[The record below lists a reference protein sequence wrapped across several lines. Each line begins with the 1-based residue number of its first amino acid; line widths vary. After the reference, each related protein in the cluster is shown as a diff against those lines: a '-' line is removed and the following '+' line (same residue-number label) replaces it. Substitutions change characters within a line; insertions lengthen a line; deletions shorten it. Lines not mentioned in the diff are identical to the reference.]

1 MIDTARLWRESPL
14 TAPIRSFRRAATRA
28 LPAVSWSR
36 LVERFWWPFEA
47 GNDLRALYARRTNQ
61 PYPAYIPDRNGTDLA
76 VMLHGVRRRVIWQR
90 VAILALRSLWLA
102 LLAALVV
109 TLARFVTPVSS
120 MFIVGVAAVVLA
132 LGYLYHRTHPV
143 TLWTTARL
151 LDRHWR
157 LGEQV
162 TTAIELSITPAPVR
176 LASRQVASALATMRD
191 LREQHRFRPKAP
203 WAEAQM
209 VLSIGL
215 LVIGLGLVSGPGER
229 LAAPRSLLAPEG
241 LSASELADL
250 GITDPAA
257 LQAQMDAYGST
268 YTEDYAGMDFTGADP
283 NVDLSGIDSE
293 ALRQAAELSNRS
305 AKELEELANALK
317 DASVTSQ
324 AAQDIKA
331 GDYASAA
338 QQISDLAKSLESLS
352 PEARAD
358 LAQRLQQASQNV
370 QPMDPEL
377 ARRLEQAAKA
387 LASKSDRAAAQGLE
401 DLSKAITE
409 TGQNVM
415 SQQDLARALEQMGE
429 GGASMN
435 DDGPTQGR
443 TAAKPGEQG
452 AEGQG
457 ALGEGEAGEF
467 GFGIGDSTLAIG
479 VAGMSQ
485 SDDGSGGAGAGQGE
499 GSADERYQP
508 SIPAGSSRL
517 EVPTD
522 QAPGPTAPRLG
533 QAQPGAPD
541 VVTAGPGTTGPGNAP
556 QGNLPITTG
565 LDANRVPRGLRPV
578 VEGYFKNQTPN
589 QK

>member
-1 MIDTARLWRESPL
+1 
-14 TAPIRSFRRAATRA
+14 
-28 LPAVSWSR
+28 
-36 LVERFWWPFEA
+36 
-47 GNDLRALYARRTNQ
+47 
-61 PYPAYIPDRNGTDLA
+61 
-76 VMLHGVRRRVIWQR
+76 
-90 VAILALRSLWLA
+90 
-102 LLAALVV
+102 
-109 TLARFVTPVSS
+109 
-120 MFIVGVAAVVLA
+120 
-132 LGYLYHRTHPV
+132 
-143 TLWTTARL
+143 
-151 LDRHWR
+151 
-157 LGEQV
+157 
-162 TTAIELSITPAPVR
+162 
-176 LASRQVASALATMRD
+176 MRD
-191 LREQHRFRPKAP
+191 LRDRHRFRPKTP
-203 WAEAQM
+203 WAEGQM
-209 VLSIGL
+209 ALSIGL
-215 LVIGLGLVSGPGER
+215 LVVGLSLVSGPGER

-257 LQAQMDAYGST
+257 LQAQMDAYGSM
-268 YTEDYAGMDFTGADP
+268 YGEEYPGMDYAGADP
-283 NVDLSGIDSE
+283 NVDLSGVDSE

-387 LASKSDRAAAQGLE
+387 LASQSDRAAAQGLE
-401 DLSKAITE
+401 DLSKAITD
-409 TGQNVM
+409 TGKNVI

-443 TAAKPGEQG
+443 SSAQPGESG

-467 GFGIGDSTLAIG
+467 GFGIADSSLAIG
-479 VAGMSQ
+479 VTAGMSQ
-485 SDDGSGGAGAGQGE
+485 SEDGSGGAGAGQGE
-499 GSADERYQP
+499 GNAAERYQP
-508 SIPAGSSRL
+508 SIPAGSARL

-522 QAPGPTAPRLG
+522 QAPGPAAPRLG

-541 VVTAGPGTTGPGNAP
+541 IVTAGPGTTGPGNAP

-578 VEGYFKNQTPN
+578 VEGYFKNQTPS